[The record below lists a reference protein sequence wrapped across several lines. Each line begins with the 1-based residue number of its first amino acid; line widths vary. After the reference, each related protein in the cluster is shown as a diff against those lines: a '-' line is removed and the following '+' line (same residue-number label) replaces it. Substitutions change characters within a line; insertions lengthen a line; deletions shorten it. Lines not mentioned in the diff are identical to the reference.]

1 MKLKQIKYCY
11 IFLLTII
18 VSCGDDEIDNFGAH
32 RENVKRQDYLSVI
45 KNYKENNRNYDSGIL
60 LDYQL
65 GWNKKQVEIHTDS
78 LLNKNIIQPK
88 ARYHVIALSDFSHK
102 LDTFKLWL
110 NYKYIFQYRGEQTG
124 LLGYEYTNDKLS
136 HLQLI
141 VTDQKYITS
150 GYISTSN
157 YLFMQILLKEKYGA
171 PAYFTKI
178 PWKYRSEGTFELS
191 IWLNGRKEIQ
201 LRQYMNICVITY
213 TDIDIA
219 EQEEESAIQ
228 YDLDEI
234 KSIIRDD
241 SIQKENERIKEI
253 EDAKKDKEAIKNF

>member
-1 MKLKQIKYCY
+1 MKYFY
-11 IFLLTII
+11 LLLFI
-18 VSCGDDEIDNFGAH
+18 VIASCGDGEIDNFGAH
-32 RENVKRQDYLSVI
+32 RQDLKDQDYLAII
-45 KNYKENNRNYDSGIL
+45 KNYKKNNTNFDRGVL

-65 GWNKKQVEIHTDS
+65 GWNKQQVENHTDS
-78 LLNKNIIQPK
+78 LLNKNILQPK

-110 NYKYIFQYRGEQTG
+110 NYKYIFQYSGEQTG

-141 VTDQKYITS
+141 VTDQKYINT
-150 GYISTSN
+150 GYIPTTN
-157 YLFMQILLKEKYGA
+157 YLFMGILLKEKYGT
-171 PAYFTKI
+171 PTYFTHI
-178 PWKYRSEGTFELS
+178 TDKYRSEGSFELS

-201 LRQYMNICVITY
+201 LRQYMNICVINY

-219 EQEEESAIQ
+219 EQEEKSAIQ

-234 KSIIRDD
+234 KSIISGD
-241 SIQKENERIKEI
+241 SIQKENEIIKEI
-253 EDAKKDKEAIKNF
+253 EDAKKERETIKNF